1 MYKQAPQENTN
12 LLTNYFSRNLSNNE
26 ISWIIEDSAGSFSSL
41 TKLKSFYLNK
51 NDIKSINTNAFIG
64 LESLETLDLRDNNIT
79 SIKSNSFEKL
89 LNLKS
94 LKLNTISIICDCN
107 LQSFYFWI
115 LNSRI
120 SDTDAACGYPIW
132 LRGKYLRELHPS
144 NFTCSKFFFF
154 SKNLKLFLTVISLY
168 R

>member
-1 MYKQAPQENTN
+1 M
-12 LLTNYFSRNLSNNE
+12 
-26 ISWIIEDSAGSFSSL
+26 
-41 TKLKSFYLNK
+41 
-51 NDIKSINTNAFIG
+51 G
-64 LESLETLDLRDNNIT
+64 LDSLETLDLRDNNIT

-107 LQSFYFWI
+107 LQWFYYWI

-120 SDTDAACGYPIW
+120 SDTDAVCGYPIW
-132 LRGKYLRELHPS
+132 LRGKYLRELHSS
-144 NFTCSKFFFF
+144 NFTCSEFFF
-154 SKNLKLFLTVISLY
+154 ISLNFQDFQLIIFSLN